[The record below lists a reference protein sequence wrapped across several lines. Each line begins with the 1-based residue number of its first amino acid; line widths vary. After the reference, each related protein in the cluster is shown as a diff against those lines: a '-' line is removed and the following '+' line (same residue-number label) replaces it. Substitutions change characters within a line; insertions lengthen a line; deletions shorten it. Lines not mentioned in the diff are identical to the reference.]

1 MRSPPADQTYPMRVG
16 TDRGDRVILTSSYLE
31 AATSLT
37 RMPSLESRAGS
48 FVGFEPGLDRFLRF
62 IGRSARAEC
71 GMESDVARQSA
82 RFSYLSAGGGSD
94 SYFVDRS
101 ASYCRRLWVDGFG

>member
-1 MRSPPADQTYPMRVG
+1 MRSRPPTRPTRCASE
-16 TDRGDRVILTSSYLE
+16 TDRGDRVTLTSSSLE

-48 FVGFEPGLDRFLRF
+48 FVGFEPGLDRFLE
-62 IGRSARAEC
+62 IYGRSAQAEC

-82 RFSYLSAGGGSD
+82 RSHIY
-94 SYFVDRS
+94 
-101 ASYCRRLWVDGFG
+101 RRVVGAMRTSLTVQRLTVDGFG